1 MSNKQFAQVAQGDAK
16 RIVRGRAPILVT
28 IAAVAVLMAAAGNRA
43 AAQPPGG
50 RVGEVVPRDV
60 REMYD
65 TGLSF
70 LATTQRE
77 DGGWPNS
84 MQEGAGTVG
93 MGLMVF
99 LASGEDPNFGLYSV
113 HVRRA
118 LRNII
123 SGQDAETGY
132 LGQSMYHHGFGML
145 ALAEAYGAVDDRNAL
160 AVGAKTCARSAPPWN
175 WRCGP
180 QSRRR
185 RTIPKAPGVTRPIPP
200 TPTPP

>member
-1 MSNKQFAQVAQGDAK
+1 MFLNKSGPSDANCFQPSTVRSVVAITA
-16 RIVRGRAPILVT
+16 
-28 IAAVAVLMAAAGNRA
+28 IAALVGATGGRL

-65 TGLSF
+65 RGLNF

-99 LASGEDPNFGLYSV
+99 LASGE
-113 HVRRA
+113 
-118 LRNII
+118 
-123 SGQDAETGY
+123 
-132 LGQSMYHHGFGML
+132 
-145 ALAEAYGAVDDRNAL
+145 
-160 AVGAKTCARSAPPWN
+160 
-175 WRCGP
+175 
-180 QSRRR
+180 
-185 RTIPKAPGVTRPIPP
+185 
-200 TPTPP
+200 